1 MSNLLQNLQ
10 SRARIA
16 VINVS
21 GNAGKTT
28 SARHLIAPR
37 LNAKII
43 SVESINGDEFETD
56 AIKGRQFG
64 QLMEA
69 IAVMDGSIV
78 CDVGASN
85 AEVFIGK
92 MQEYAGSH
100 EDFDYYVVPCV
111 PDKKQIRDT
120 ITTIEALSDTGV
132 PADKIRV
139 VFNRVEH
146 EDDANQVFASIL
158 KYWDAERKFTLAR
171 NAVIHT
177 SELFAKVPPGVTIT
191 QIIAD
196 DTDYKSLL
204 KSATSAAE
212 KQKYSRQIAVK
223 RLATG
228 VNNELDQVFEALF
241 GEDAA

>member
-1 MSNLLQNLQ
+1 MSKLLQNLL

-21 GNAGKTT
+21 GNTGKTT
-28 SARHLIAPR
+28 TARHLIAPR
-37 LNAKII
+37 TGAKII
-43 SVESINGDEFETD
+43 SVETINGDEFETD
-56 AIKGRQFG
+56 AIKGKQFG

-85 AEVFIGK
+85 IEVFIAK

-120 ITTIEALSDTGV
+120 ITTIDALADTGV
-132 PADKIRV
+132 PPEKIRV

-146 EDDANQVFASIL
+146 EDDANQVFAPIL
-158 KYWDAERKFTLAR
+158 KYWENERKFTLAR

-177 SELFAKVPPGVTIT
+177 SELYSKVPPGVSISE
-191 QIIAD
+191 IIAD
-196 DTDYKSLL
+196 DTDYKSML

-212 KQKYSRQIAVK
+212 KQKHSRQIAVH
-223 RLATG
+223 RLAIG
-228 VNNELDQVFEALF
+228 VNKELDQVFEALF
-241 GEDAA
+241 SEVAA